1 MAAGR
6 VVTSPAPTVAR
17 VRRVPVVDE
26 YVEDGRSA
34 VLLDG
39 RALTLSEL
47 PTLVLALLGDGW
59 TELAALVP
67 RVEEL
72 VGSPEGGTVTEALTA
87 LLTDLAE
94 HGLVELD

>member
-1 MAAGR
+1 MTTPGPE
-6 VVTSPAPTVAR
+6 VTR

-26 YVEDGRSA
+26 YVENGRSA

-47 PTLVLALLGDGW
+47 PTLVLGMLGEGW
-59 TELAALVP
+59 TELAGLAS

-72 VGSPEGGTVTEALTA
+72 VGRPEGGTVTEALTE
-87 LLTDLAE
+87 LLADLAE
-94 HGLVELD
+94 HGLVELA